1 VSGASRG
8 LLSSGL
14 LIVAVLF
21 AVATGMASPADVPRL
36 AAVAGGAVVL
46 RALFLAPAVGRAFGA
61 FALPVELGVSLLLVL
76 FALSL
81 TGGLA
86 SGLYPLL
93 LAEIVLAR
101 LGEGPSAGRF
111 LAVAATGGVAALAIP
126 GLTGGTVPTAM
137 TALRLAWPAAFLLL
151 IEVVPERSKPEPSP
165 GPPSGR
171 LVASEARPEAAAGR
185 PRTGATPPPA
195 PAPSF
200 PPAEARLV
208 PSPPAVLRDPRQDVL
223 HDLKSPLSVVRV
235 YADLI
240 AEGARRGEVPSPE
253 HLKNLDGEIGLM
265 ESLVGVIRPAPSP
278 APSPPPP
285 PPRTEL
291 VKLLTSLAESYY
303 AAHGEKLYID
313 FLADQESI
321 FIAADPVAVQRALR
335 NILDNAVKYTPPGG
349 KIRMRASIV
358 AQHVFVVISD
368 TGIGMTREEQKRAFE
383 YAFRGEA
390 ARATGAEGRGLG
402 LALVRELL
410 EAQGGKISLLSEPGH
425 GLEVTI
431 MFPLL
436 SAGAA

>member
-1 VSGASRG
+1 MSGASRG

-14 LIVAVLF
+14 LLVAVLF
-21 AVATGMASPADVPRL
+21 AVATGMAAPTDVPRL
-36 AAVAGGAVVL
+36 AAVAGGAVVV
-46 RALFLAPAVGRAFGA
+46 RALLLAPAVGRAFGD
-61 FALPVELGVSLLLVL
+61 FALPVDLGSSLLLVL
-76 FALSL
+76 LALAL

-86 SGLYPLL
+86 SDLYPLL
-93 LAEIVLAR
+93 LVEIVLAR

-111 LAVAATGGVAALAIP
+111 LAVAATGGAAALAIP
-126 GLTGGTVPTAM
+126 GLTAGALPTVG

-151 IEVVPERSKPEPSP
+151 IEVVPE
-165 GPPSGR
+165 G
-171 LVASEARPEAAAGR
+171 ARPKAPSAPPQSRPGSGEIRSASSASRPPAALVPPAATEAGPA
-185 PRTGATPPPA
+185 PPPTA
-195 PAPSF
+195 PT
-200 PPAEARLV
+200 
-208 PSPPAVLRDPRQDVL
+208 RDTRQELL

-240 AEGARRGEVPSPE
+240 AEGVRRGEAPRPE
-253 HLKNLDGEIGLM
+253 HLANLDSEIGLM
-265 ESLVGVIRPAPSP
+265 ESLVGVRRPARQA
-278 APSPPPP
+278 APSPPPS

-291 VKLLTSLAESYY
+291 VKLLTSLAESYH
-303 AAHGEKLYID
+303 AAHGEKIYID
-313 FLADQESI
+313 FLADQETI
-321 FIAADPVAVQRALR
+321 FVAADAVAVQRALR
-335 NILDNAVKYTPPGG
+335 NVLDNAVKYTPPGG

-358 AQHVFVVISD
+358 AQHVFIVISD

-383 YAFRGEA
+383 YAYRGEA

>member
-1 VSGASRG
+1 MSGAARG
-8 LLSSGL
+8 LLSSGFL
-14 LIVAVLF
+14 LVAVLF
-21 AVATGMASPADVPRL
+21 AVATGMASPSDVPRL
-36 AAVAGGAVVL
+36 AAVAGGAVAL
-46 RALFLAPAVGRAFGA
+46 RALFLAPAVCRAFGA
-61 FALPVELGVSLLLVL
+61 FALPVELGASLLLVL

-86 SGLYPLL
+86 SDLYPLL
-93 LAEIVLAR
+93 LVEIVLAR

-111 LAVAATGGVAALAIP
+111 LAVAATGGAAALAIP
-126 GLTGGTVPTAM
+126 GLTAGALPTVG

-151 IEVVPERSKPEPSP
+151 IEVIPEGVNSQAVS
-165 GPPSGR
+165 GAPSGR
-171 LVASEARPEAAAGR
+171 AGAAEVQPEAGASRPPAAGAPSPAAEARPPAL
-185 PRTGATPPPA
+185 PPVPA
-195 PAPSF
+195 
-200 PPAEARLV
+200 
-208 PSPPAVLRDPRQDVL
+208 RDPRQDLL

-235 YADLI
+235 YADLV
-240 AEGARRGEVPSPE
+240 AEGARRGEAPRPE
-253 HLKNLDGEIGLM
+253 HLTNLDSEIGLM
-265 ESLVGVIRPAPSP
+265 EALVGVRRPSRPA
-278 APSPPPP
+278 APSPPPL

-291 VKLLTSLAESYY
+291 VKLLTSLAESYH

-313 FLADQESI
+313 FLADQETI
-321 FIAADPVAVQRALR
+321 FVAADPIAVQRALR

-349 KIRMRASIV
+349 KIRMRASLV

-390 ARATGAEGRGLG
+390 ARATGVEGRGLG

>member
-1 VSGASRG
+1 MSGAARG
-8 LLSSGL
+8 LLSSGFL
-14 LIVAVLF
+14 LVAVLF
-21 AVATGMASPADVPRL
+21 AVATGVAAPSDVPRL
-36 AAVAGGAVVL
+36 AAVAGGAVAL
-46 RALFLAPAVGRAFGA
+46 RALFLAPAVCRAFGA
-61 FALPVELGVSLLLVL
+61 FALPVELGASLLLVL

-86 SGLYPLL
+86 SDLYPLL
-93 LAEIVLAR
+93 LVEIVLAR

-111 LAVAATGGVAALAIP
+111 LAVAATGGAAALAIP
-126 GLTGGTVPTAM
+126 GLTAGALPTVG
-137 TALRLAWPAAFLLL
+137 TALHLAWPAAFLLL
-151 IEVVPERSKPEPSP
+151 IEVIPEGVNPQAGS
-165 GPPSGR
+165 GAPSGR
-171 LVASEARPEAAAGR
+171 AGAAEVQPEAGASRPPAAGAPSPAAEARPPAL
-185 PRTGATPPPA
+185 PPVPA
-195 PAPSF
+195 
-200 PPAEARLV
+200 
-208 PSPPAVLRDPRQDVL
+208 RDPRQDLL

-235 YADLI
+235 YADLV
-240 AEGARRGEVPSPE
+240 AEGARRGEAPRPE
-253 HLKNLDGEIGLM
+253 HLTNLDSEIGLM
-265 ESLVGVIRPAPSP
+265 EALVGVRRPSRPA
-278 APSPPPP
+278 APSPPPL

-291 VKLLTSLAESYY
+291 VKLLTSLAESYH

-313 FLADQESI
+313 FLADQETI
-321 FIAADPVAVQRALR
+321 FVAADPIAVQRALR

-349 KIRMRASIV
+349 KIRMRASLV

-390 ARATGAEGRGLG
+390 ARATGVEGRGLG

>member
-1 VSGASRG
+1 MNGASRG

-14 LIVAVLF
+14 LLVAVLF
-21 AVATGMASPADVPRL
+21 AVANGAAAAGDVPRL
-36 AAVAGGAVVL
+36 AAVAGAAVVL
-46 RALFLAPAVGRAFGA
+46 RALFLAPSVCRAFGA
-61 FALPVELGVSLLLVL
+61 FALPIDLGTSLLLVL

-86 SGLYPLL
+86 SDLYPLL
-93 LAEIVLAR
+93 LVEIILAR
-101 LGEGPSAGRF
+101 LGEGSTAGRF
-111 LAVAATGGVAALAIP
+111 VAVAALAGAAALAIP
-126 GLTGGTVPTAM
+126 GVTAGTPPTVG
-137 TALRLAWPAAFLLL
+137 TALRLAWPAAFFLLL
-151 IEVVPERSKPEPSP
+151 EAVPSRAK
-165 GPPSGR
+165 
-171 LVASEARPEAAAGR
+171 PEAAPVTASRPPGAVEIRSVATGPRPPATEVRPAAVEAG
-185 PRTGATPPPA
+185 PATPPAA
-195 PAPSF
+195 PARD
-200 PPAEARLV
+200 ARLET
-208 PSPPAVLRDPRQDVL
+208 L
-223 HDLKSPLSVVRV
+223 HDLKSPISVVRV

-240 AEGARRGEVPSPE
+240 AEGARRGEAPRPE
-253 HLKNLDGEIGLM
+253 HLTNLDSEIGLM
-265 ESLVGVIRPAPSP
+265 EALVGVRRPSRQA

-291 VKLLTSLAESYY
+291 VKLLTSLAESYH

-313 FLADQESI
+313 FLAEQETI
-321 FIAADPVAVQRALR
+321 FVAADPVAVQRALR